1 MKPKHQSDEHNQV
14 GANNFQHSIK
24 IFWVCWLS
32 PTWYKVDYS
41 QLMSQFDCYQLQL
54 VYLTLENYP
63 VRNLQQYFAHH
74 FWHVRSVTAPPH
86 TALFFFFL
94 HFSCAFTF
102 HEVVKHNMMKMLL
115 FLSSSI
121 LKELHKN
128 SPILGGAGSE
138 IEKDSFV
145 SLPGKWRHIRLLPRK
160 TVSQKVANFD
170 KFFKNCT
177 LRWQLSQYN
186 LIKLFRMKFK
196 TTKLYYIRLM
206 EKPKWT
212 FWTTQKNFTGANFP
226 FKTSFAASQKFQF
239 IVFLFSV
246 ASRL

>member
-1 MKPKHQSDEHNQV
+1 MLSASAGLPDPGELSSKK
-14 GANNFQHSIK
+14 
-24 IFWVCWLS
+24 S
-32 PTWYKVDYS
+32 PTI
-41 QLMSQFDCYQLQL
+41 LCTPL
-54 VYLTLENYP
+54 LTCSLS
-63 VRNLQQYFAHH
+63 HSTSTH
-74 FWHVRSVTAPPH
+74 CT
-86 TALFFFFL
+86 FFFFL

-121 LKELHKN
+121 LKELQKN